1 VVIITPHL
9 VAPAAPGQVM
19 ATPLD
24 KELPPNDMDFF
35 LGGKPAVRKQYTD
48 FVTSGG
54 GRAGPYGYIMPLTAK

>member
-1 VVIITPHL
+1 
-9 VAPAAPGQVM
+9 M

-54 GRAGPYGYIMPLTAK
+54 GTTGPYGYIMPLTAK